1 LIKKENIFQPHRS
14 HLYHLANEMG
24 ILMFFCIVY
33 AVLQLGINGIII
45 YKATNGSLSLYFALV
60 FLLVMTFVYLGIR
73 AVIMRQV
80 RLKSR

>member
-1 LIKKENIFQPHRS
+1 MGYS
-14 HLYHLANEMG
+14 HVFVA
-24 ILMFFCIVY
+24 IVY

-45 YKATNGSLSLYFALV
+45 YKATNGSLSLYFVLG
-60 FLLVMTFVYLGIR
+60 FLLLMTFVYLGIR